1 MGLEMKK
8 SIAEILSRVSY
19 TSNPYLQ
26 DLFKR
31 SNNKYGMCDE
41 ELFVVMA
48 LDDLLKYKAE
58 FDNCTARLNI
68 LEKRSE

>member
-1 MGLEMKK
+1 MKK

-31 SNNKYGMCDE
+31 SKNMYSMCDE

-58 FDNCTARLNI
+58 ASNYKTRLDI